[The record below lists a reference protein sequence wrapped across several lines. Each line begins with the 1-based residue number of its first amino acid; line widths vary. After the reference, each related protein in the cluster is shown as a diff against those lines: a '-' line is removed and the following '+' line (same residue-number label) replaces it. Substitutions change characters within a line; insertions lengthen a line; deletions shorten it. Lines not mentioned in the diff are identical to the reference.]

1 MASKRDVT
9 PFWKIREDAMDAEM
23 TTCDQKVLKNF
34 VKMGGITFGRV
45 TSGYELP
52 RPFYSALTAEEKALV
67 EEK

>member
-1 MASKRDVT
+1 
-9 PFWKIREDAMDAEM
+9 MDAEM
-23 TTCDQKVLKNF
+23 TTCDQKVLKN
-34 VKMGGITFGRV
+34 VVRMGGITFGRV